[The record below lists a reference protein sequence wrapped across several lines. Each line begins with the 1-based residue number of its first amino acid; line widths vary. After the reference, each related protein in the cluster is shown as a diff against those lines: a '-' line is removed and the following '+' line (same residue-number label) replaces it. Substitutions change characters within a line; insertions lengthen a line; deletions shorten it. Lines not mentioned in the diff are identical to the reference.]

1 MPTIAI
7 TGKGGTG
14 KTTFSALLIKY
25 LSATPSGTILAVDAD
40 PNSNLN
46 ERLGLSV
53 ERTIGQLREDL
64 LKESLPAGVPKNEL
78 IEYQIRLALI
88 EGDTFD
94 LIVMGRPEGPGCYCY
109 VNSVLRD
116 VIDRLSN
123 NYDYVVIDNEA
134 GMEHLSRRTT
144 RDVDVLFIMSDVTKL
159 GIITASRIKKLS
171 EDLNITIGK
180 VYLVLNELRDDIPDS
195 IKDQIAQEG
204 LDLIGVIPTE
214 NLIENYAVQGR
225 SLLEL
230 PGDSTA
236 FKAVIEIAK
245 QSILS

>member
-14 KTTFSALLIKY
+14 KTTFAALLIKY

-144 RDVDVLFIMSDVTKL
+144 RDVDVLFIMSDATKL

-171 EDLNITIGK
+171 EDLDITIGK
-180 VYLVLNELRDDIPDS
+180 AYLVLNELRDDIPNS

-204 LDLIGVIPTE
+204 LDLVGVIPTD

-230 PGDSTA
+230 PGDSAA
-236 FKAVIEIAK
+236 FKAVMEIAK
-245 QSILS
+245 QSIPS

>member
-14 KTTFSALLIKY
+14 KTTFAALLIKY
-25 LSATPSGTILAVDAD
+25 LSAPPSCTILAVDAD

-53 ERTIGQLREDL
+53 ERTIGNLREDL

-78 IEYQIRLALI
+78 IEYQIRLALV
-88 EGDTFD
+88 EGDAFD

-144 RDVDVLFIMSDVTKL
+144 RDVDVLFIMSDATKL

-171 EDLNITIGK
+171 EDLDITIGK
-180 VYLVLNELRDDIPDS
+180 AYLVLNELRDDIPNS

-204 LDLIGVIPTE
+204 LDLVGVIPTD

-230 PGDSTA
+230 PGDSAA
-236 FKAVIEIAK
+236 FKAVMEIAK
-245 QSILS
+245 QSIPS